1 VPSEGRDN
9 SFLVFLSEIVVS
21 SGNGEP
27 DGGYIW
33 CGLLR
38 GVALVRRSII

>member
-1 VPSEGRDN
+1 VLSEGRDN
-9 SFLVFLSEIVVS
+9 SFLVFFSKIIVG

-27 DGGYIW
+27 DRGYIW

-38 GVALVRRSII
+38 GVALVGRSVI